1 MSDNK
6 KNQEVRENN
15 EVWEQSGLT
24 EEEFNALSPERKASL
39 AEEFHK
45 AKQAE
50 ETYNWPKVAVQVLC
64 TTILVGGLAYCH
76 GPQAA
81 EFEAN
86 SADNCIRNHFNE
98 IASDLNDIGGKF
110 TLTYSDGSL
119 ETIVQQCEQETKTEA
134 DFFKGMATYKETIGN
149 VTFDFK

>member
-64 TTILVGGLAYCH
+64 TTILVGGLAIATARK
-76 GPQAA
+76 PQ
-81 EFEAN
+81 
-86 SADNCIRNHFNE
+86 
-98 IASDLNDIGGKF
+98 
-110 TLTYSDGSL
+110 SL
-119 ETIVQQCEQETKTEA
+119 KQIPPIIVFGTISMK
-134 DFFKGMATYKETIGN
+134 
-149 VTFDFK
+149 